1 MREIL
6 HCYCLGGLDA
16 VYQRDTETGAVEL
29 LLAPAEAE
37 GFTYRNDCAAEPL
50 IQAKL
55 AEDDAPS
62 YFSGGRTMRN
72 SPTTRAIQ
80 YVGQTAQ
87 TFADKIVITTK
98 LADPR
103 GLDYTHTLTLY
114 ADNPAAEVVTSVANC
129 GDRPVTFE
137 MLSSF
142 TLGSLP
148 LFSRGLAPETIK
160 IHRLRSTW
168 SAEGRLVTENAE
180 DLQLE
185 PSWKCYSANSVR
197 FGSVGSF
204 PVRGYVPFCAV
215 EDTAH
220 HMVWAAVTTQ
230 GSSWQMEL
238 YRQDFGLS
246 LSGGLADREFGAW
259 TKTLAPGESFTA
271 PKAVLTAV
279 WGSLDEAA
287 QALAENTRR
296 AIEPRLPAC
305 ERTLPV
311 IFNEFCSTWGK
322 PTEETVLRHVRALKG
337 KNLGYYVI
345 DAGWYDDASFEAAT
359 KLGKWELSRK
369 AFPHGLKYVVDAIH
383 DAGMKAG
390 IWFEFEMAGRD
401 EPDCFNKTE
410 WLLTRDGRPITAG
423 DRRFW
428 DMRKPEVQE
437 YLAHK
442 VIDFLRAN
450 ELDYMK
456 VDYNETIGLGCDGA
470 ESLGE
475 GLRQQIAATQ
485 QFFAR
490 IRRELPDL
498 VLELCASGG
507 HRLCHSFLELSC
519 MASFSDAHECDEI
532 PIIAANMHRMILPRQ
547 SQIWAVVK
555 AEHPLQK
562 LYYQIC
568 SGLLGRLCFSGEP
581 DALSAEQWAVM
592 DEGTAFYAK
601 AAPIIDRGVS
611 VRYGSEIVSY
621 RAPKGWQGVVR
632 RGKTQTLV
640 VIHTFGAAPDAVTL
654 PVRGKLAAQ
663 FLRGGLTVDTADGLT
678 VRGLRDFDAAAFIL
692 ENEVCDFDAVDFIL
706 GNEV

>member
-6 HCYCLGGLDA
+6 NRYTLGGLTA
-16 VYQRDTETGAVEL
+16 VYRREGDIVEL
-29 LLAPAEAE
+29 LLVPAGSE
-37 GFTYRNDCAAEPL
+37 GGIARADCAAEPL

-55 AEDDAPS
+55 TEDDAPAF
-62 YFSGGRTMRN
+62 FSGGRTMRN
-72 SPTTRAIQ
+72 SPTVKTMRYA
-80 YVGQTAQ
+80 GQTAQ
-87 TFADKIVITTK
+87 KSADKTVVVTK

-103 GLDYTHTLTLY
+103 GLAYTHTLTLY
-114 ADNPAAEVVTSVANC
+114 ADNPAAEVVTSVENTGSEAH
-129 GDRPVTFE
+129 TLE

-142 TLGSLP
+142 TLGSLSP
-148 LFSRGLAPETIK
+148 FSAGLAPETLK

-168 SAEGRLVTENAE
+168 SAEGRLVTEAAE

-204 PVRGYVPFCAV
+204 PVRGFVPFCAV

-220 HMVWAAVTTQ
+220 GVTWAAATTQ

-259 TKTLAPGESFTA
+259 CKTLAPGETFTA
-271 PKAVLTAV
+271 PKAVVTAV
-279 WGSLDEAA
+279 QGGVDLAA
-287 QALAENTRR
+287 QVLAENTRR
-296 AIEPRLPAC
+296 SVEPILP
-305 ERTLPV
+305 ESEKSMPV
-311 IFNEFCSTWGK
+311 LFNEFCSTWGS
-322 PTEETVLRHVRALKG
+322 PTEETILKHLESLRGH
-337 KNLGYYVI
+337 NLGYYVI
-345 DAGWYDDASFEAAT
+345 DAGWYDDESFEAAS
-359 KLGKWELSRK
+359 KLGKWELSEK
-369 AFPHGLKYVVDAIH
+369 HFPHGMRYVVEKIH
-383 DAGMKAG
+383 NAGMKAG

-401 EPDCFNKTE
+401 EPDCFNRTE
-410 WLLTRDGRPITAG
+410 WQLTRGGIPITAG

-442 VIDFLRAN
+442 VIDFLREN
-450 ELDYMK
+450 ELDCMK

-475 GLRQQIAATQ
+475 GLYEQILASQ

-490 IRRELPDL
+490 IRHELPDL

-507 HRLCHSFLELSC
+507 HRLCHSFLELAC

-555 AEHPLQK
+555 EEHPLQK

-568 SGLLGRLCFSGEP
+568 SGLLGRLCYSGHP
-581 DALSAEQWAVM
+581 QDLTAEQWAVM

-601 AAPIIDRGVS
+601 AAPIIDRGIS
-611 VRYGSEIVSY
+611 TRYGSEIISY
-621 RAPKGWQGVVR
+621 RTPKGWQAVVR
-632 RGKTQTLV
+632 RGKAQTLV
-640 VIHTFGAAPDAVTL
+640 VVHTFGAAPEAVTL
-654 PVRGKLAAQ
+654 PAGGKIAAQ
-663 FLRGGLTVDTADGLT
+663 FMRYGLTVTHLDGQLT
-678 VRGLRDFDAAAFIL
+678 VHGFTDFDAAAFIL
-692 ENEVCDFDAVDFIL
+692 ENEV
-706 GNEV
+706 

>member
-6 HCYCLGGLDA
+6 NRYTLGELTA
-16 VYQRDTETGAVEL
+16 VYRREGDVVEL
-29 LLAPAEAE
+29 LLVPAGSE
-37 GFTYRNDCAAEPL
+37 GGIARADCAAEPL

-55 AEDDAPS
+55 TEDDAPAF
-62 YFSGGRTMRN
+62 FSGGRTMRN
-72 SPTTRAIQ
+72 SPTVKAMRYT
-80 YVGQTAQ
+80 GQTAQ
-87 TFADKIVITTK
+87 KSADKTVVVTK
-98 LADPR
+98 LTDPR
-103 GLDYTHTLTLY
+103 GLAYTHTLTLY
-114 ADNPAAEVVTSVANC
+114 ADNPAAEVVTSVENTGSEAH
-129 GDRPVTFE
+129 TLE

-142 TLGSLP
+142 TLGSLSP
-148 LFSRGLAPETIK
+148 FSVGLAPETLK

-168 SAEGRLVTENAE
+168 SAEGRLVTDRAE

-204 PVRGYVPFCAV
+204 PVHGFVPFCAV

-220 HMVWAAVTTQ
+220 GVTWAAATTQ

-259 TKTLAPGESFTA
+259 CKTLAPGETFTS
-271 PKAVLTAV
+271 PKAVVTAV
-279 WGSLDEAA
+279 QSGVDLAA
-287 QALAENTRR
+287 QVLAENTRR
-296 AIEPRLPAC
+296 SVEPILP
-305 ERTLPV
+305 ESEKSMPV
-311 IFNEFCSTWGK
+311 LFNEFCSTWGS
-322 PTEETVLRHVRALKG
+322 PTEETILKHLESLKG
-337 KNLGYYVI
+337 HNLGYYVI
-345 DAGWYDDASFEAAT
+345 DAGWYDDESFEAAS
-359 KLGKWELSRK
+359 KLGKWELSEK
-369 AFPHGLKYVVDAIH
+369 HFPHGMRYVVEKIH

-401 EPDCFNKTE
+401 EPDCFNRTE
-410 WLLTRDGRPITAG
+410 WQLTRGGIPITAG

-442 VIDFLRAN
+442 VIDFLRENA
-450 ELDYMK
+450 LDYMK
-456 VDYNETIGLGCDGA
+456 VDYNEDIGLGCDGA

-475 GLRQQIAATQ
+475 GLYEQILATQ
-485 QFFAR
+485 VFFAR
-490 IRRELPDL
+490 IRSELPNL

-555 AEHPLQK
+555 GEHPLQK

-568 SGLLGRLCFSGEP
+568 SGLLGRLCYSGHP
-581 DALSAEQWAVM
+581 QDLTAEQWAIM
-592 DEGTAFYAK
+592 DDGTAFYAK
-601 AAPIIDRGVS
+601 AAPIIDRGIS
-611 VRYGSEIVSY
+611 TRYGSEIISY
-621 RAPKGWQGVVR
+621 RAPKGWQAVVR
-632 RGKTQTLV
+632 RSKAQTLV
-640 VIHTFGAAPDAVTL
+640 VVHTFGAAPEAVTL
-654 PVRGKLAAQ
+654 PVGGKIAAQ
-663 FLRGGLTVDTADGLT
+663 LMREGLTATHLDGQLTVHGLT
-678 VRGLRDFDAAAFIL
+678 DFDAAAFIL
-692 ENEVCDFDAVDFIL
+692 ENE
-706 GNEV
+706 G

>member
-6 HCYCLGGLDA
+6 KSYTLGGLTA
-16 VYQRDTETGAVEL
+16 VYRREGAVVEL
-29 LLAPAEAE
+29 LLVPAGSE
-37 GFTYRNDCAAEPL
+37 GSIARADCAAEPL

-55 AEDDAPS
+55 TEDDAPAF
-62 YFSGGRTMRN
+62 FSGGRTMRN
-72 SPTTRAIQ
+72 SPTVKAMQ
-80 YVGQTAQ
+80 YAGQTAQ
-87 TFADKIVITTK
+87 NFADKTVVVTK
-98 LADPR
+98 LTDPR
-103 GLDYTHTLTLY
+103 GLAYTHTLTLY
-114 ADNPAAEVVTSVANC
+114 ADNPAAEVVTSVENT
-129 GDRPVTFE
+129 GSETRTLE

-142 TLGSLP
+142 TLGSLSP
-148 LFSRGLAPETIK
+148 FSEGLAPESLK

-168 SAEGRLVTENAE
+168 SAEGRLVTEAAE

-204 PVRGYVPFCAV
+204 PVRGFVPFCAV

-220 HMVWAAVTTQ
+220 GVTWAAVTTQ
-230 GSSWQMEL
+230 SSSWQMEL

-259 TKTLAPGESFTA
+259 CKTLAPGACFTA
-271 PKAVLTAV
+271 PKAIVTAV
-279 WGSLDEAA
+279 RGGADTAA
-287 QALAENTRR
+287 QVLAENIRR
-296 AIEPRLPAC
+296 AIEPLLPAS

-311 IFNEFCSTWGK
+311 LFNEFCSTWGK

-345 DAGWYDDASFEAAT
+345 DAGWYDDDAFEAAT
-359 KLGKWELSRK
+359 KLGRWELSRK

-390 IWFEFEMAGRD
+390 IWFEFEVAGRD

-442 VIDFLRAN
+442 VIAFLRN
-450 ELDYMK
+450 NDIDYMK
-456 VDYNETIGLGCDGA
+456 VDYNENIGLGCDGA

-485 QFFAR
+485 AFFAR

-555 AEHPLQK
+555 AGQPLQK

-581 DALSAEQWAVM
+581 DALSAAQWSIM
-592 DEGTAFYAK
+592 DAGTAFYAK

-611 VRYGSEIVSY
+611 ARYGSQIVSY
-621 RAPKGWQGVVR
+621 RAPRGWQAVVR
-632 RGKTQTLV
+632 HGETQTLV
-640 VIHTFGAAPDAVTL
+640 VVHTFGAAPEAVTL
-654 PVRGKLAAQ
+654 PVRGKITAQ
-663 FLRGGLTVDTADGLT
+663 FMRDGLT
-678 VRGLRDFDAAAFIL
+678 VTHLNGQLTVHGFTDFDAAAFIL
-692 ENEVCDFDAVDFIL
+692 ENEV
-706 GNEV
+706 

>member
-6 HCYCLGGLDA
+6 NRYTLGGLTA
-16 VYQRDTETGAVEL
+16 VYRREGDVVEL
-29 LLAPAEAE
+29 LLVPAGSE
-37 GFTYRNDCAAEPL
+37 GGIARADCAAEPL

-55 AEDDAPS
+55 TEDDAPAS
-62 YFSGGRTMRN
+62 FSGGRTMRN
-72 SPTTRAIQ
+72 SPTVKAMRYT
-80 YVGQTAQ
+80 GQTAQ
-87 TFADKIVITTK
+87 KSADKTVVVTNLT
-98 LADPR
+98 DPR
-103 GLDYTHTLTLY
+103 GLAYTHTLTLY
-114 ADNPAAEVVTSVANC
+114 ADNPAAEVVTSVENTGSEAH
-129 GDRPVTFE
+129 TLE

-142 TLGSLP
+142 TLGSLSP
-148 LFSRGLAPETIK
+148 FSEGLAPESLK

-168 SAEGRLVTENAE
+168 SAEGRLVTEAAE

-204 PVRGYVPFCAV
+204 PVRGFVPFCAV

-220 HMVWAAVTTQ
+220 GVTWAAATTQ

-238 YRQDFGLS
+238 YRSDMGLS

-259 TKTLAPGESFTA
+259 CKTLAPGACFTA

-279 WGSLDEAA
+279 RGGVDAAA

-296 AIEPRLPAC
+296 SVEPILPESEKAM
-305 ERTLPV
+305 PV
-311 IFNEFCSTWGK
+311 LFNEFCSTWGS
-322 PTEETVLRHVRALKG
+322 PTEETILKHLESLKG
-337 KNLGYYVI
+337 HNLGYYVI
-345 DAGWYDDASFEAAT
+345 DAGWYDDESFEAAS
-359 KLGKWELSRK
+359 KLGKWELSEK
-369 AFPHGLKYVVDAIH
+369 HFPHGMRYVVEKIH

-401 EPDCFNKTE
+401 EPDCFNRTE
-410 WLLTRDGRPITAG
+410 WQLTRGGIPITAG

-442 VIDFLRAN
+442 VIDFLREN
-450 ELDYMK
+450 DLDYMK
-456 VDYNETIGLGCDGA
+456 VDYNEDIGLGCDGA

-475 GLRQQIAATQ
+475 GLYEQILATQ
-485 QFFAR
+485 VFFAR
-490 IRRELPDL
+490 IRRELPNL

-507 HRLCHSFLELSC
+507 HRLCHSFLELAC

-555 AEHPLQK
+555 GEHPLQK

-568 SGLLGRLCFSGEP
+568 SGLLGRLCYSGHP
-581 DALSAEQWAVM
+581 QDLTAEQWAVM

-601 AAPIIDRGVS
+601 AAPIIDHGVS
-611 VRYGSEIVSY
+611 QRFGSRIVSY
-621 RAPKGWQGVVR
+621 RAPKGWQAVVR
-632 RGKTQTLV
+632 RGETQTLV
-640 VIHTFGAAPDAVTL
+640 VVHTFGAAPEAVTL
-654 PVRGKLAAQ
+654 PVGGKIAAQ
-663 FLRGGLTVDTADGLT
+663 FMRDGLT
-678 VRGLRDFDAAAFIL
+678 VTHPDGQLTVHGLTDFDAAAFIL
-692 ENEVCDFDAVDFIL
+692 ENEV
-706 GNEV
+706 

>member
-6 HCYCLGGLDA
+6 NRYTLGGLTA
-16 VYQRDTETGAVEL
+16 VYRREGDVVEL
-29 LLAPAEAE
+29 LLVPAGSE
-37 GFTYRNDCAAEPL
+37 GGIARADCAAEPL

-55 AEDDAPS
+55 TEDDAPAS
-62 YFSGGRTMRN
+62 FSGGRTMRN
-72 SPTTRAIQ
+72 SPTVKAMRYA
-80 YVGQTAQ
+80 GQTAQ
-87 TFADKIVITTK
+87 VFDDKIVIVTK
-98 LADPR
+98 LTDPR
-103 GLDYTHTLTLY
+103 GLAYTHTLTLY
-114 ADNPAAEVVTSVANC
+114 ADNPAAEVVTSVENTGSEAH
-129 GDRPVTFE
+129 TLE

-142 TLGSLP
+142 TLGSLSP
-148 LFSRGLAPETIK
+148 FSEGLAPETLK

-168 SAEGRLVTENAE
+168 SAEGRLVTEAAE

-204 PVRGYVPFCAV
+204 PVRGFAPFCAV

-220 HMVWAAVTTQ
+220 GVTWAAATTQ

-259 TKTLAPGESFTA
+259 CKTLAPGACFTA
-271 PKAVLTAV
+271 PKAVVTAV
-279 WGSLDEAA
+279 QGGVDLAA

-296 AIEPRLPAC
+296 SVEPILP
-305 ERTLPV
+305 ESEKSMPV
-311 IFNEFCSTWGK
+311 LFNEFCSTWGS
-322 PTEETVLRHVRALKG
+322 PTEETIFRHLESLKG
-337 KNLGYYVI
+337 HNLGYYVI
-345 DAGWYDDASFEAAT
+345 DAGWYDDESFEAAS
-359 KLGKWELSRK
+359 KLGKWELSK
-369 AFPHGLKYVVDAIH
+369 KHFPHGMRYVVEKIH

-410 WLLTRDGRPITAG
+410 WQLTRGGIPITAG

-442 VIDFLRAN
+442 VIDFLRENA
-450 ELDYMK
+450 LDYMK
-456 VDYNETIGLGCDGA
+456 VDYNEDIGLGCDGA
-470 ESLGE
+470 ESLGK
-475 GLRQQIAATQ
+475 GLYEQILATQ
-485 QFFAR
+485 VFFAR
-490 IRRELPDL
+490 IRRELPNL

-507 HRLCHSFLELSC
+507 HRLCHSFLELAC

-555 AEHPLQK
+555 GEHPLQK

-568 SGLLGRLCFSGEP
+568 SGLLGRLCYSGHP
-581 DALSAEQWAVM
+581 QDLTAEQWAVM

-601 AAPIIDRGVS
+601 AAPIIDHGVS
-611 VRYGSEIVSY
+611 QRFGSRIVSY
-621 RAPKGWQGVVR
+621 RAPKGWQAVVR
-632 RGKTQTLV
+632 RGETQTLV
-640 VIHTFGAAPDAVTL
+640 VVHTFGAAPEAVTL
-654 PVRGKLAAQ
+654 PVGGKIAAQ
-663 FLRGGLTVDTADGLT
+663 LMREGLTATHLDGQLTVHGLT
-678 VRGLRDFDAAAFIL
+678 DFDAAAFIL
-692 ENEVCDFDAVDFIL
+692 ENE
-706 GNEV
+706 G

>member
-6 HCYCLGGLDA
+6 KSYTLGGLTA
-16 VYQRDTETGAVEL
+16 VYRREGDAVEL
-29 LLAPAEAE
+29 LLVPAGSE
-37 GFTYRNDCAAEPL
+37 GGIARTDCAAEPL

-55 AEDDAPS
+55 TEDDAPAF
-62 YFSGGRTMRN
+62 FSGGRTMRN
-72 SPTTRAIQ
+72 SPTVKAMQ
-80 YVGQTAQ
+80 YAGQTAQ
-87 TFADKIVITTK
+87 NFADKTVVVTK
-98 LADPR
+98 LTDPR
-103 GLDYTHTLTLY
+103 GLAYTHTLTLY
-114 ADNPAAEVVTSVANC
+114 ADNPAAEIVTSVKNTGSEA
-129 GDRPVTFE
+129 RTLE

-142 TLGSLP
+142 TLGSLSP
-148 LFSRGLAPETIK
+148 FSEGLAPESLR

-168 SAEGRLVTENAE
+168 SAEGRLVTEAAE

-204 PVRGYVPFCAV
+204 PVRGFVPFCAV

-220 HMVWAAVTTQ
+220 GVTWAAVTTQ
-230 GSSWQMEL
+230 SSSWQMEL

-259 TKTLAPGESFTA
+259 CKTLAPGACFTA

-279 WGSLDEAA
+279 RGGADTAA
-287 QALAENTRR
+287 QVLAENTRR
-296 AIEPRLPAC
+296 AIEPLLPAS
-305 ERTLPV
+305 EKTLPV
-311 IFNEFCSTWGK
+311 LFNEFCSTWGK
-322 PTEETVLRHVRALKG
+322 PTEETVLRHVCALKG
-337 KNLGYYVI
+337 KHLGYYVI
-345 DAGWYDDASFEAAT
+345 DAGWYDDESFEAAT
-359 KLGKWELSRK
+359 KLGRWELSRK

-401 EPDCFNKTE
+401 EPDCFNKTD
-410 WLLTRDGRPITAG
+410 WLLTRDGLPITAG

-428 DMRKPEVQE
+428 DMRKPKVQE
-437 YLAHK
+437 YLAHR
-442 VIDFLRAN
+442 VIDFLRSN
-450 ELDYMK
+450 DIDYMK

-475 GLRQQIAATQ
+475 GLYEQILASQ

-532 PIIAANMHRMILPRQ
+532 PLIAANMHRMILPRQ

-555 AEHPLQK
+555 AGQPLQK

-581 DALSAEQWAVM
+581 DALSAAQWSIM
-592 DEGTAFYAK
+592 DAGTAFYAK

-611 VRYGSEIVSY
+611 ARYGSQIVSY
-621 RAPKGWQGVVR
+621 RAPRGWQAVVR
-632 RGKTQTLV
+632 HGETQTLV
-640 VIHTFGAAPDAVTL
+640 VVHTFGAAPEAVTL
-654 PVRGKLAAQ
+654 PVCGKIAAQ
-663 FLRGGLTVDTADGLT
+663 FMRDGLAVTHLDGQLTVHGLA
-678 VRGLRDFDAAAFIL
+678 DFDAAAFIL
-692 ENEVCDFDAVDFIL
+692 ENEV
-706 GNEV
+706 

>member
-6 HCYCLGGLDA
+6 NRYTLGGLTA
-16 VYQRDTETGAVEL
+16 VYRREGAVVEL
-29 LLAPAEAE
+29 LLVPAGSE
-37 GFTYRNDCAAEPL
+37 GSIARADCAAEPL

-55 AEDDAPS
+55 TEDDAPAF
-62 YFSGGRTMRN
+62 FSGGRTMRN
-72 SPTTRAIQ
+72 SPTVKAMQ
-80 YVGQTAQ
+80 YAGQTAQ
-87 TFADKIVITTK
+87 NFADKTVVVTK
-98 LADPR
+98 LTDPR
-103 GLDYTHTLTLY
+103 GLAYTHTLTLY
-114 ADNPAAEVVTSVANC
+114 ADNPAAEVVTRVENIGSEA
-129 GDRPVTFE
+129 RTLE

-142 TLGSLP
+142 TLGSLSP
-148 LFSRGLAPETIK
+148 FSEGLAPESLK

-168 SAEGRLVTENAE
+168 SAEGRLVTEAAE

-204 PVRGYVPFCAV
+204 PVRGFVPFCAV

-220 HMVWAAVTTQ
+220 GVTWAAATTH

-238 YRQDFGLS
+238 YRSDYALS

-259 TKTLAPGESFTA
+259 CKTLDPGVCFTA
-271 PKAVLTAV
+271 PKAIVTAV
-279 WGSLDEAA
+279 RGGADTAA
-287 QALAENTRR
+287 QVLAENTRR
-296 AIEPRLPAC
+296 AIEPLLPAS
-305 ERTLPV
+305 EKTLPV
-311 IFNEFCSTWGK
+311 LFNEFCSTWGK

-337 KNLGYYVI
+337 KSLGYYVI
-345 DAGWYDDASFEAAT
+345 DAGWYDDDAFEAAT
-359 KLGKWELSRK
+359 KLGKWELSRR

-401 EPDCFNKTE
+401 EPDCFNKTD

-442 VIDFLRAN
+442 VINFLRDN
-450 ELDYMK
+450 NIDYMK
-456 VDYNETIGLGCDGA
+456 VDYNENIGLGCDGA

-475 GLRQQIAATQ
+475 GLYEQILASQ

-490 IRRELPDL
+490 IRRELPNL

-555 AEHPLQK
+555 AGQPLQK

-581 DALSAEQWAVM
+581 DALSAAQWSIM
-592 DEGTAFYAK
+592 DAGTAFYAK

-611 VRYGSEIVSY
+611 ARYGSQIVSY
-621 RAPKGWQGVVR
+621 RAPRGWQAVVR
-632 RGKTQTLV
+632 HGETQTLV
-640 VIHTFGAAPDAVTL
+640 VVHTFGAAPEAVTL
-654 PVRGKLAAQ
+654 PVRGKITAQ
-663 FLRGGLTVDTADGLT
+663 FMRDGLT
-678 VRGLRDFDAAAFIL
+678 VTLPDGQLTVQGLVDFDAAAFIL
-692 ENEVCDFDAVDFIL
+692 ENEV
-706 GNEV
+706 

>member
-6 HCYCLGGLDA
+6 KSYTLGGLTA
-16 VYQRDTETGAVEL
+16 VYRREGAVVEL
-29 LLAPAEAE
+29 LLVPAGSE
-37 GFTYRNDCAAEPL
+37 GSIARADCAAEPL

-55 AEDDAPS
+55 TEDDAPAF
-62 YFSGGRTMRN
+62 FSGGRTMRN
-72 SPTTRAIQ
+72 SPTVKAMRYA
-80 YVGQTAQ
+80 GQTAQ
-87 TFADKIVITTK
+87 NFADKTVVVTK
-98 LADPR
+98 LTDPR
-103 GLDYTHTLTLY
+103 GLAYTHTLTLY
-114 ADNPAAEVVTSVANC
+114 ADNPAAEVVTSVENTGSEAH
-129 GDRPVTFE
+129 TLE

-142 TLGSLP
+142 TLGSLSP
-148 LFSRGLAPETIK
+148 FSAGLAPETLK

-168 SAEGRLVTENAE
+168 SAEGRLATEAAE

-204 PVRGYVPFCAV
+204 PVRGFVPFCAV

-220 HMVWAAVTTQ
+220 GVTWAAATAQ

-259 TKTLAPGESFTA
+259 WKTLAPGACFTA
-271 PKAVLTAV
+271 PKAVVTAV
-279 WGSLDEAA
+279 QGGVDLAA

-296 AIEPRLPAC
+296 SVEPILP
-305 ERTLPV
+305 ESEKSMPV
-311 IFNEFCSTWGK
+311 LFNEFCSTWGK
-322 PTEETVLRHVRALKG
+322 PTEETVLRHILALKG

-345 DAGWYDDASFEAAT
+345 DAGWYDDDAFEAAA
-359 KLGKWELSRK
+359 KLGRWELSRK

-390 IWFEFEMAGRD
+390 IWFEFEVAGRD

-442 VIDFLRAN
+442 VIDFLRDN
-450 ELDYMK
+450 DIDYMK
-456 VDYNETIGLGCDGA
+456 VDYNENIGFGCDGA

-485 QFFAR
+485 AFFAR

-555 AEHPLQK
+555 AGQPLQK

-581 DALSAEQWAVM
+581 DALSAAQWTVM
-592 DEGTAFYAK
+592 DAGTSFYAK

-611 VRYGSEIVSY
+611 ARYGSQIVSY
-621 RAPKGWQGVVR
+621 RAPKGWQAVVR
-632 RGKTQTLV
+632 RGETQTLV
-640 VIHTFGAAPDAVTL
+640 VVHTFGAAPEAVTM
-654 PVRGKLAAQ
+654 PVGGKIAAQ
-663 FLRGGLTVDTADGLT
+663 FMREGLTVTAAENLALHGLT
-678 VRGLRDFDAAAFIL
+678 DFDAAAFIL
-692 ENEVCDFDAVDFIL
+692 ENEV
-706 GNEV
+706 

>member
-6 HCYCLGGLDA
+6 KSYTLGGLTALYRREGD
-16 VYQRDTETGAVEL
+16 AVEL
-29 LLAPAEAE
+29 LLVPAGSE
-37 GFTYRNDCAAEPL
+37 GDITRTDCAAEPL

-55 AEDDAPS
+55 TEDDAPAF
-62 YFSGGRTMRN
+62 FSGGRTMRN
-72 SPTTRAIQ
+72 SPTVKAMRYA
-80 YVGQTAQ
+80 GQTAQ
-87 TFADKIVITTK
+87 VFDDKIVIVTK
-98 LADPR
+98 LTDPR
-103 GLDYTHTLTLY
+103 GLAYTHTLTLY
-114 ADNPAAEVVTSVANC
+114 ADNPAAEVVTSVENTGSEAH
-129 GDRPVTFE
+129 TLE

-142 TLGSLP
+142 TLGSLSP
-148 LFSRGLAPETIK
+148 FSTGLAPETLK

-168 SAEGRLVTENAE
+168 SAEGRLVTEAAE

-204 PVRGYVPFCAV
+204 PVRGFVPFCAV

-220 HMVWAAVTTQ
+220 SVTWAAAAAQ

-259 TKTLAPGESFTA
+259 CKTLAPGACFTA
-271 PKAVLTAV
+271 PKAIVTAV
-279 WGSLDEAA
+279 RGGADTAA
-287 QALAENTRR
+287 QVLAENARR
-296 AIEPRLPAC
+296 AIELLLPAS
-305 ERTLPV
+305 EKTLPV
-311 IFNEFCSTWGK
+311 LFNEFCSTWGK

-345 DAGWYDDASFEAAT
+345 DAGWYDDDAFEAAT

-390 IWFEFEMAGRD
+390 IWFEFEVAGRD
-401 EPDCFNKTE
+401 EPDCFNKTD

-437 YLAHK
+437 YLAHR
-442 VIDFLRAN
+442 VIDFLRDN
-450 ELDYMK
+450 DIDYMK
-456 VDYNETIGLGCDGA
+456 VDYNENIGLGCDGA

-485 QFFAR
+485 AFFAR

-507 HRLCHSFLELSC
+507 HRLCHSFLELAC

-562 LYYQIC
+562 LYYRIC
-568 SGLLGRLCFSGEP
+568 GGLLGRLCFSGEP
-581 DALSAEQWAVM
+581 DALTAAQWAVM
-592 DEGTAFYAK
+592 DEGTEFYAK

-611 VRYGSEIVSY
+611 QRFGPPIVSY
-621 RAPKGWQGVVR
+621 RAPRGWQAVVR

-640 VIHTFGAAPDAVTL
+640 VVHTFGSAPEAVTL
-654 PVRGKLAAQ
+654 PVSGKIAAQ
-663 FLRGGLTVDTADGLT
+663 FMRSGLTVTQTNGQLAVHGLT
-678 VRGLRDFDAAAFIL
+678 DFDAAAIIL
-692 ENEVCDFDAVDFIL
+692 ENEV
-706 GNEV
+706 

>member
-6 HCYCLGGLDA
+6 NRYTLGGLTAAYRREGDI
-16 VYQRDTETGAVEL
+16 VEL
-29 LLAPAEAE
+29 LLVPAGSE
-37 GFTYRNDCAAEPL
+37 GGIARADCAAEPL

-55 AEDDAPS
+55 TEDDAPAF
-62 YFSGGRTMRN
+62 FSGGRTMRN
-72 SPTTRAIQ
+72 SPTVKAMRYA
-80 YVGQTAQ
+80 GQTAQ
-87 TFADKIVITTK
+87 VFDDKIVIVTK
-98 LADPR
+98 LTDPR
-103 GLDYTHTLTLY
+103 GLAYTHTLTLY
-114 ADNPAAEVVTSVANC
+114 ADNPAAEVVTSVENTGSEAH
-129 GDRPVTFE
+129 TLE

-142 TLGSLP
+142 TLGSLSP
-148 LFSRGLAPETIK
+148 FSAGLAPESLK

-168 SAEGRLVTENAE
+168 SAEGRLVTAAAE

-204 PVRGYVPFCAV
+204 PVRGFAPFCAV

-220 HMVWAAVTTQ
+220 GVTWAAATTQ

-259 TKTLAPGESFTA
+259 CKTLAPGACFTA
-271 PKAVLTAV
+271 PKAVVTAV
-279 WGSLDEAA
+279 QGGVDLAA

-296 AIEPRLPAC
+296 SVEPILP
-305 ERTLPV
+305 ESEKSLPV
-311 IFNEFCSTWGK
+311 LFNEFCSTWGS
-322 PTEETVLRHVRALKG
+322 PTEETILKHLESLKG
-337 KNLGYYVI
+337 HNLGYYVI
-345 DAGWYDDASFEAAT
+345 DAGWYDDLSFEAAS
-359 KLGKWELSRK
+359 KLGKWELSK
-369 AFPHGLKYVVDAIH
+369 KHFPHGMRYVVEKIH

-401 EPDCFNKTE
+401 EPDCFTKTD
-410 WLLTRDGRPITAG
+410 WLLTRGGIPITAG

-442 VIDFLRAN
+442 VIDFLREN
-450 ELDYMK
+450 DLDYMK

-475 GLRQQIAATQ
+475 GLYEQILASQ

-555 AEHPLQK
+555 GEHPLQK

-568 SGLLGRLCFSGEP
+568 SGLLGRLCYSGHP
-581 DALSAEQWAVM
+581 QDLTTEQWAIM

-601 AAPIIDRGVS
+601 AAPIIDHGVS
-611 VRYGSEIVSY
+611 RRFGSRIVSY
-621 RAPKGWQGVVR
+621 RAPKGWQAVVR
-632 RGKTQTLV
+632 RGDAQTLV
-640 VIHTFGAAPDAVTL
+640 VVHTFGAAPEAVTL
-654 PVRGKLAAQ
+654 SAGGKIAAQ
-663 FLRGGLTVDTADGLT
+663 LMREGLTATHLDGQLTVHGLT
-678 VRGLRDFDAAAFIL
+678 DFDAAAFIL
-692 ENEVCDFDAVDFIL
+692 ENE
-706 GNEV
+706 G

>member
-6 HCYCLGGLDA
+6 NRYTLGGLTA
-16 VYQRDTETGAVEL
+16 VYRREGDVVEL
-29 LLAPAEAE
+29 LLVPAGSE
-37 GFTYRNDCAAEPL
+37 GSIARADCAAEPL

-55 AEDDAPS
+55 TEDDAPAF
-62 YFSGGRTMRN
+62 FSGGRTMRN
-72 SPTTRAIQ
+72 SPTVKTMRYA
-80 YVGQTAQ
+80 GQTAQ
-87 TFADKIVITTK
+87 KSADKTVVVTK

-103 GLDYTHTLTLY
+103 GLAYTHTLTLY
-114 ADNPAAEVVTSVANC
+114 ADNPAAEVVTSVENTGSEAH
-129 GDRPVTFE
+129 TLE

-142 TLGSLP
+142 TLGSLSP
-148 LFSRGLAPETIK
+148 FSAGLAPETLK

-168 SAEGRLVTENAE
+168 SAEGRLVTEAAE

-204 PVRGYVPFCAV
+204 PVRGFVPFCAV

-220 HMVWAAVTTQ
+220 GVTWAAATTQ

-259 TKTLAPGESFTA
+259 CKTLAPGETFTA
-271 PKAVLTAV
+271 PKAVVTAV
-279 WGSLDEAA
+279 QGGVDLAA
-287 QALAENTRR
+287 QVLAENTRR
-296 AIEPRLPAC
+296 SVEPILP
-305 ERTLPV
+305 ESEKSMPV
-311 IFNEFCSTWGK
+311 LFNEFCSTWGS
-322 PTEETVLRHVRALKG
+322 PTEETILKHLESLRGH
-337 KNLGYYVI
+337 NLGYYVI
-345 DAGWYDDASFEAAT
+345 DAGWYDDESFEAAS
-359 KLGKWELSRK
+359 KLGKWELSEK
-369 AFPHGLKYVVDAIH
+369 HFPHGMRYVVEKIH
-383 DAGMKAG
+383 NAGMKAG

-401 EPDCFNKTE
+401 EPDCFNRTE
-410 WLLTRDGRPITAG
+410 WQLTRGGIPITAG

-442 VIDFLRAN
+442 VIDFLREN
-450 ELDYMK
+450 ELDCMK

-475 GLRQQIAATQ
+475 GLYEQILASQ

-490 IRRELPDL
+490 IRHELPDL

-507 HRLCHSFLELSC
+507 HRLCHSFLELAC

-555 AEHPLQK
+555 EEHPLQK

-568 SGLLGRLCFSGEP
+568 SGLLGRLCYSGHP
-581 DALSAEQWAVM
+581 QDLTAEQWAVM

-601 AAPIIDRGVS
+601 AAPIIDRGIS
-611 VRYGSEIVSY
+611 TRYGSEIISY
-621 RAPKGWQGVVR
+621 RTPKGWQAVVR
-632 RGKTQTLV
+632 RGKAQTLV
-640 VIHTFGAAPDAVTL
+640 VVHTFGAAPEAVTL
-654 PVRGKLAAQ
+654 PAGGKIAAQ
-663 FLRGGLTVDTADGLT
+663 FMRYGLTVTHLDGQLT
-678 VRGLRDFDAAAFIL
+678 VHGFTDFDAAAFIL
-692 ENEVCDFDAVDFIL
+692 ENEV
-706 GNEV
+706 

>member
-6 HCYCLGGLDA
+6 KSYTLGGLTALYRREGD
-16 VYQRDTETGAVEL
+16 AVEL
-29 LLAPAEAE
+29 LLVPAGSE
-37 GFTYRNDCAAEPL
+37 GDITRTDCAAEPL

-55 AEDDAPS
+55 TEDDAPAF
-62 YFSGGRTMRN
+62 FSGGRTMRN
-72 SPTTRAIQ
+72 SPTVKAMRYA
-80 YVGQTAQ
+80 GQTAQ
-87 TFADKIVITTK
+87 VFDDKIVFVTK
-98 LADPR
+98 LTDPR
-103 GLDYTHTLTLY
+103 GLAYTHTLTLY
-114 ADNPAAEVVTSVANC
+114 ADNPAAEVVTSVENTGSEAH
-129 GDRPVTFE
+129 TLE

-142 TLGSLP
+142 TLGSLSP
-148 LFSRGLAPETIK
+148 FSTGLAPETLK

-168 SAEGRLVTENAE
+168 SAEGRLVTEAAE

-204 PVRGYVPFCAV
+204 PVRGFVPFCAV

-220 HMVWAAVTTQ
+220 SVTWAAAAAQ

-259 TKTLAPGESFTA
+259 CKTLAPGACFTA
-271 PKAVLTAV
+271 PKAIVTAV
-279 WGSLDEAA
+279 RGGADTAA
-287 QALAENTRR
+287 QVLAENARR
-296 AIEPRLPAC
+296 AIEPLLPAS
-305 ERTLPV
+305 EKTLPV
-311 IFNEFCSTWGK
+311 LFNEFCSTWGK

-345 DAGWYDDASFEAAT
+345 DAGWYDDDAFEAAT

-390 IWFEFEMAGRD
+390 IWFEFEVAGRD
-401 EPDCFNKTE
+401 EPDCFNKTD

-437 YLAHK
+437 YLAHR
-442 VIDFLRAN
+442 VIDFLRDN
-450 ELDYMK
+450 DIDYMK
-456 VDYNETIGLGCDGA
+456 VDYNENIGLGCDGA

-485 QFFAR
+485 AFFAR

-507 HRLCHSFLELSC
+507 HRLCHSFLELAC

-562 LYYQIC
+562 LYYRIC
-568 SGLLGRLCFSGEP
+568 GGLLGRLCFSGEP
-581 DALSAEQWAVM
+581 DALTAAQWAVM
-592 DEGTAFYAK
+592 DEGTEFYAK

-611 VRYGSEIVSY
+611 QRFGPPIVSY
-621 RAPKGWQGVVR
+621 RAPRGWQAVVR

-640 VIHTFGAAPDAVTL
+640 VVHTFGSAPEAVTL
-654 PVRGKLAAQ
+654 PVSGKIAAQ
-663 FLRGGLTVDTADGLT
+663 FMRSGLTVTQTNGQLAVHGLT
-678 VRGLRDFDAAAFIL
+678 DFDAAAIIL
-692 ENEVCDFDAVDFIL
+692 ENEV
-706 GNEV
+706 